1 MIKVTVAGGFDPFH
15 IGHLRHIQL
24 AKKLGNYLIVILA
37 RDDQLIKKKGYFF
50 MPYAERKE
58 ILENI
63 IGVDRVVQNIDS
75 DITCNESLEY
85 YQPNIF
91 AKGGDR
97 TPGNMPEAE
106 KLACEKIGCKLIY
119 GIGENIKSSSELV
132 RNITNKARLIERRR

>member
-1 MIKVTVAGGFDPFH
+1 MTDPFH

-24 AKKLGNYLIVILA
+24 AAQLGDYLIVILA
-37 RDDQLIKKKGYFF
+37 RDDQLIKKKGYSF

-63 IGVDRVVQNIDS
+63 TGVDRVVQNIDS
-75 DITCNESLEY
+75 DITSNESLEY

-97 TPGNMPEAE
+97 TPENMPEAE

-119 GIGENIKSSSELV
+119 GIGENIQSSSELV
-132 RNITNKARLIERRR
+132 RNMTNKARLIERRIDASKD

>member
-1 MIKVTVAGGFDPFH
+1 MIKVAVAGGFDPFH

-24 AKKLGNYLIVILA
+24 AARLGNYLIVILA

-58 ILENI
+58 ILESI
-63 IGVDRVVQNIDS
+63 IGVSRVVQNIDS

-85 YQPNIF
+85 YQPNNF

-97 TPGNMPEAE
+97 TPDNMPEAE